1 LPFSRIAAFSAFL
14 APLNQ
19 PVQNAHSLGGFAQAL
34 TQEYS
39 LKNVTLIVL
48 AVLPIAAV
56 SAQEAAPATSSS
68 PAPTI
73 SNATPATAADVDALR
88 QQVQSLTETV
98 KALQQQ
104 LKDQQAAL
112 EKANLTG
119 ESGLSQNPEPSPIAG
134 AENSPPPASAQT
146 RFPTEDT
153 SVVASAVPAA
163 PGGPSVT
170 ENATAAAGAF
180 PTTDTSVVTSAPET
194 ISTTGA
200 GASLTQPI
208 TIGGGKNYMNISLDG
223 LFALAYSSAKDL
235 DHIEVGDHDPQQ
247 RGFNARNVELAFD
260 GAVDP
265 YFEGFA
271 NIVFKLDNNNQTD
284 VEVEEAFMQTTSLP
298 FNLQLKGGQFFA
310 AFGRLNP
317 THPHTWDFADTPLVN
332 GLFLGP
338 DGLRGVGAQASWTL
352 PLPWYSQ
359 LIFASQNGRGS
370 TGFSFRNPG
379 DDGMFFD
386 RITTDRA
393 ARGLQ
398 DFVWIP
404 RFENSFNLSDTQT
417 VLAGVSGAFGS
428 NETGANSRT
437 QIYGADLLYKWKSSH
452 AEGGFPFVKWQTEL
466 MYRRFEAGRGA
477 DESFPVP
484 ETFHDWGMYSQ
495 VLWGFKKGWVIG
507 VRGDYV
513 DMQGSDFTDDLDRQS
528 RWRLSANVTWYPTE
542 FSKIRLQYNQDFLE
556 QNFFLSAREVESVFL
571 QWEFIL
577 GAHGAHKF

>member
-1 LPFSRIAAFSAFL
+1 MKKIIL
-14 APLNQ
+14 
-19 PVQNAHSLGGFAQAL
+19 
-34 TQEYS
+34 
-39 LKNVTLIVL
+39 VTLAI
-48 AVLPIAAV
+48 LPTGIA
-56 SAQEAAPATSSS
+56 SAQNTTPSPNSPTPVVSNSAPATAS
-68 PAPTI
+68 
-73 SNATPATAADVDALR
+73 DVEALR

-98 KALQQQ
+98 KTLQQQ
-104 LKDQQAAL
+104 VKDQQAAL

-119 ESGLSQNPEPSPIAG
+119 ESGLPQNPEPSPIAG
-134 AENSPPPASAQT
+134 AESSPMPAASAAA

-153 SVVASAVPAA
+153 SVVGS
-163 PGGPSVT
+163 
-170 ENATAAAGAF
+170 ATAPAVSGTPVVGGF

-194 ISTTGA
+194 ISTTGI

-223 LFALAYSSAKDL
+223 LFALAYSSARDL
-235 DHIEVGDHDPQQ
+235 NNIEVGDHDPQQ
-247 RGFNARNVELAFD
+247 RGFNARNIELAFD

-271 NIVFKLDNNNQTD
+271 NIVFKLDNDNQTD

-298 FNLQLKGGQFFA
+298 FNLQLKAGQFFA

-317 THPHTWDFADTPLVN
+317 THPHTWDFVDTPLVN

-338 DGLRGVGAQASWTL
+338 DGLRGVGAQTSWTL

-379 DDGMFFD
+379 DNGMFFD
-386 RITTDRA
+386 RITTDRE

-437 QIYGADLLYKWKSSH
+437 QIYGADLLYKWKSSR
-452 AEGGFPFVKWQTEL
+452 AEGGFPFVKWQTEF
-466 MYRRFEAGRGA
+466 MYRRFQAGLGA
-477 DESFPVP
+477 DDSFPVA
-484 ETFHDWGMYSQ
+484 ETFHDWGLYSQ
-495 VLWGFKKGWVIG
+495 VLWGFKKGWVAG

-513 DMQGSDFTDDLDRQS
+513 DMQDSKFTDDLDRQS
-528 RWRLSANVTWYPTE
+528 RWRLSANLTWYPTE

>member
-1 LPFSRIAAFSAFL
+1 MKKILLILFGVF
-14 APLNQ
+14 PLS
-19 PVQNAHSLGGFAQAL
+19 VVCS
-34 TQEYS
+34 QEPRP
-39 LKNVTLIVL
+39 K
-48 AVLPIAAV
+48 A
-56 SAQEAAPATSSS
+56 SSS
-68 PAPTI
+68 PTQI
-73 SNATPATAADVDALR
+73 VSTTSPATAGDVEALR

-104 LKDQQAAL
+104 VKDQQAAL

-119 ESGLSQNPEPSPIAG
+119 ESGLPQNPEPSPIAG
-134 AENSPPPASAQT
+134 AENSPVPAASAPR

-153 SVVASAVPAA
+153 SVVSSAGAAA
-163 PGGPSVT
+163 PSPTPGVTGTAPSGG
-170 ENATAAAGAF
+170 F
-180 PTTDTSVVTSAPET
+180 PTIDTSVVTSAPET

-208 TIGGGKNYMNISLDG
+208 TIGGSKNYMNISLDG
-223 LFALAYSSAKDL
+223 LFALAYSSARDL

-247 RGFNARNVELAFD
+247 RGFNARNIELAFD

-271 NIVFKLDNNNQTD
+271 NIVFKLDNDNETS

-379 DDGMFFD
+379 DNGMFFD
-386 RITTDRA
+386 RITTDRE

-404 RFENSFNLSDTQT
+404 RLENSFNLSDTQT

-452 AEGGFPFVKWQTEL
+452 AEGGFPFVKWQTEF

-477 DESFPVP
+477 NESFPVA
-484 ETFHDWGMYSQ
+484 ETFHDWGLYSQ
-495 VLWGFKKGWVIG
+495 VLWGFKKGWVAGI
-507 VRGDYV
+507 RGDYV
-513 DMQGSDFTDDLDRQS
+513 NMEDSRFT
-528 RWRLSANVTWYPTE
+528 
-542 FSKIRLQYNQDFLE
+542 
-556 QNFFLSAREVESVFL
+556 
-571 QWEFIL
+571 
-577 GAHGAHKF
+577 

>member
-1 LPFSRIAAFSAFL
+1 MKKIIL
-14 APLNQ
+14 
-19 PVQNAHSLGGFAQAL
+19 V
-34 TQEYS
+34 
-39 LKNVTLIVL
+39 VL
-48 AVLPIAAV
+48 AVLPVTAV
-56 SAQEAAPATSSS
+56 SAQEAEAVASSS

-73 SNATPATAADVDALR
+73 SKSTPAAASDVEVLR

-104 LKDQQAAL
+104 VKDQQAVL
-112 EKANLTG
+112 EKANLVGETG
-119 ESGLSQNPEPSPIAG
+119 LPANPEPSPIAG
-134 AENSPPPASAQT
+134 TESSPTPEASAPP

-153 SVVASAVPAA
+153 SVVASATA
-163 PGGPSVT
+163 PTASPGPGVT
-170 ENATAAAGAF
+170 ATPPSGAF

-223 LFALAYSSAKDL
+223 LFALAYSSARDL
-235 DHIEVGDHDPQQ
+235 HNIEVGDHDPQQ
-247 RGFNARNVELAFD
+247 RGFNARNTELAFD

-271 NIVFKLDNNNQTD
+271 NIVFKLDNDNETE

-338 DGLRGVGAQASWTL
+338 DGLRGVGAQTSWTL

-359 LIFASQNGRGS
+359 LIFASQNGRGG

-379 DDGMFFD
+379 EDGMFFD
-386 RITTDRA
+386 RITTDRE

-452 AEGGFPFVKWQTEL
+452 AEGGFPFVKWQTEFI
-466 MYRRFEAGRGA
+466 YRRFQAGHGA
-477 DESFPVP
+477 NDSFPVA
-484 ETFHDWGMYSQ
+484 ETFHDWGLYSQ
-495 VLWGFKKGWVIG
+495 VLWEFKKGWVADI
-507 VRGDYV
+507 RGDYV
-513 DMQGSDFTDDLDRQS
+513 HMQDSMFTDDLDRQS
-528 RWRLSANVTWYPTE
+528 RWRLSANLTWYPTE

-556 QNFFLSAREVESVFL
+556 QNFFLSAREVESIFL

-577 GAHGAHKF
+577 GSHGAHKF

>member
-1 LPFSRIAAFSAFL
+1 MNKIVLL
-14 APLNQ
+14 
-19 PVQNAHSLGGFAQAL
+19 
-34 TQEYS
+34 
-39 LKNVTLIVL
+39 VL
-48 AVLPIAAV
+48 AVFSVTAV
-56 SAQEAAPATSSS
+56 FAQETTSTANSS
-68 PAPTI
+68 PAPTV
-73 SNATPATAADVDALR
+73 SNTTPATAADVEALR

-104 LKDQQAAL
+104 VKDQQAAL

-119 ESGLSQNPEPSPIAG
+119 ESGLPQNPEPSPIAG
-134 AENSPPPASAQT
+134 AENSPAPATSAPP

-153 SVVASAVPAA
+153 SVVSSTAAAAPSPA
-163 PGGPSVT
+163 PGGTGTAPS
-170 ENATAAAGAF
+170 EAF

-194 ISTTGA
+194 ISSTGA

-223 LFALAYSSAKDL
+223 LFALAYSSARDL

-247 RGFNARNVELAFD
+247 RGFNARNIELAFD

-271 NIVFKLDNNNQTD
+271 NIVFKLDNDNETE

-338 DGLRGVGAQASWTL
+338 DGLRGVGAQGSWTL

-379 DDGMFFD
+379 DNGMFFD
-386 RITTDRA
+386 RITTDRE

-452 AEGGFPFVKWQTEL
+452 AEGGFPFVKWQTEF
-466 MYRRFEAGRGA
+466 MYRRFQAGHGA
-477 DESFPVP
+477 NDSFPVA
-484 ETFHDWGMYSQ
+484 ETFHDWGLYSQ
-495 VLWGFKKGWVIG
+495 VLWGFKKGWVAGI
-507 VRGDYV
+507 RGDYV
-513 DMQGSDFTDDLDRQS
+513 HMQDSEFTDDLDRQS
-528 RWRLSANVTWYPTE
+528 RSRISANLTWYPTE
-542 FSKIRLQYNQDFLE
+542 FSKLRLQYNHDFLQE
-556 QNFFLSAREVESVFL
+556 NFFLSEREVDSLFL
-571 QWEFIL
+571 QFEFIL
-577 GAHGAHKF
+577 GSHGAHKF

>member
-1 LPFSRIAAFSAFL
+1 MKKMIL
-14 APLNQ
+14 
-19 PVQNAHSLGGFAQAL
+19 FA
-34 TQEYS
+34 
-39 LKNVTLIVL
+39 L
-48 AVLPIAAV
+48 AVLPVAAV
-56 SAQEAAPATSSS
+56 SAQEAAPAASSL
-68 PAPTI
+68 PAPTV
-73 SNATPATAADVDALR
+73 SNATPATAADVEALR
-88 QQVQSLTETV
+88 EQVQSLTETV

-104 LKDQQAAL
+104 VKDQQAAL
-112 EKANLTG
+112 GKANLTG
-119 ESGLSQNPEPSPIAG
+119 ESGLPQNPEPSPIAG
-134 AENSPPPASAQT
+134 AEESPAPAGNAPP

-153 SVVASAVPAA
+153 SVVASATAPAVSGTPA
-163 PGGPSVT
+163 PGG
-170 ENATAAAGAF
+170 F
-180 PTTDTSVVTSAPET
+180 PTTDTSVVTSTSET
-194 ISTTGA
+194 PPITPA
-200 GASLTQPI
+200 GSSLTAPI

-223 LFALAYSSAKDL
+223 LFALAYSSAADL
-235 DHIEVGDHDPQQ
+235 HNIEVGDHDPQQ
-247 RGFNARNVELAFD
+247 RGFNARNTELAFD

-271 NIVFKLDNNNQTD
+271 NIVFKLDNDNETE
-284 VEVEEAFMQTTSLP
+284 VEVEEAFMQTTNLP
-298 FNLQLKGGQFFA
+298 YNLQLKAGQFFA

-317 THPHTWDFADTPLVN
+317 VHPHAWEFVDTPLVN

-338 DGLRGVGAQASWTL
+338 DGLRGVGAQTSWTL

-386 RITTDRA
+386 RITTDRE

-452 AEGGFPFVKWQTEL
+452 AEGGFPFLKWQTEF
-466 MYRRFEAGRGA
+466 MYRRFQAGHGA
-477 DESFPVP
+477 DDSFPVA

-495 VLWGFKKGWVIG
+495 VLWGFKKGWVAGI
-507 VRGDYV
+507 RGDYV
-513 DMQGSDFTDDLDRQS
+513 HMQDSMFTDDLDRQS
-528 RWRLSANVTWYPTE
+528 RWRLSANLTWYPTE
-542 FSKIRLQYNQDFLE
+542 FSKVRLQYNQDFLE
-556 QNFFLSAREVESVFL
+556 ENFFLSGRQVESIFL

>member
-1 LPFSRIAAFSAFL
+1 MKKQIL
-14 APLNQ
+14 
-19 PVQNAHSLGGFAQAL
+19 
-34 TQEYS
+34 
-39 LKNVTLIVL
+39 VTLAIFPL
-48 AVLPIAAV
+48 ATVF
-56 SAQEAAPATSSS
+56 AQEAPPAASSS
-68 PAPTI
+68 PA
-73 SNATPATAADVDALR
+73 SAVLNATPATAADVEALR

-98 KALQQQ
+98 NALQQQ
-104 LKDQQAAL
+104 VKDQQAAL
-112 EKANLTG
+112 ENANLTG
-119 ESGLSQNPEPSPIAG
+119 ESGLPQNPEPSPIAG
-134 AENSPPPASAQT
+134 AENPPAPAASAPP

-153 SVVASAVPAA
+153 SVVSSRAA
-163 PGGPSVT
+163 PTSSPAPGVN
-170 ENATAAAGAF
+170 ENAATLPGSF

-208 TIGGGKNYMNISLDG
+208 TIGGGKAYMNISLDG
-223 LFALAYSSAKDL
+223 LFALAYSSAADL

-247 RGFNARNVELAFD
+247 RGFNARNTELAFD

-271 NIVFKLDNNNQTD
+271 NIVFKLDNDNGTD

-298 FNLQLKGGQFFA
+298 FNLQLKAGQFFA

-379 DDGMFFD
+379 DNGIFFD
-386 RITTDRA
+386 RITTDRE

-398 DFVWIP
+398 DLVWIP

-417 VLAGVSGAFGS
+417 VLAGVSAAFGS

-452 AEGGFPFVKWQTEL
+452 AEGGFPFVKSQTEF
-466 MYRRFEAGRGA
+466 MFRRFQAGHGA
-477 DESFPVP
+477 NDSFPVA
-484 ETFHDWGMYSQ
+484 ETFHDWGLYSQ
-495 VLWGFKKGWVIG
+495 VLWGFKKGWVAGI
-507 VRGDYV
+507 RGDYV
-513 DMQGSDFTDDLDRQS
+513 DMQDSMFTDDLDRQS
-528 RWRLSANVTWYPTE
+528 RWRLSANLTWYPTE

-556 QNFFLSAREVESVFL
+556 ENFFLSARQVESIFL

>member
-1 LPFSRIAAFSAFL
+1 MKKTISVALATFVAA
-14 APLNQ
+14 
-19 PVQNAHSLGGFAQAL
+19 
-34 TQEYS
+34 T
-39 LKNVTLIVL
+39 
-48 AVLPIAAV
+48 V
-56 SAQEAAPATSSS
+56 SAQQGVPAGTSS

-73 SNATPATAADVDALR
+73 STPATAADVEVLR

-98 KALQQQ
+98 KALQQTV
-104 LKDQQAAL
+104 KDQQAAL

-119 ESGLSQNPEPSPIAG
+119 ESGLPSNPEPPQLAG
-134 AENSPPPASAQT
+134 AESSPSPVAHAPSQ
-146 RFPTEDT
+146 FPTEDS
-153 SVVASAVPAA
+153 SVVSSAGSNPA
-163 PGGPSVT
+163 PGPS
-170 ENATAAAGAF
+170 AAGTLTSEAF

-208 TIGGGKNYMNISLDG
+208 TIGGGKAYMNISLDSM
-223 LFALAYSSAKDL
+223 FALAYSSAANLND
-235 DHIEVGDHDPQQ
+235 IEVGDHDPQQ
-247 RGFNARNVELAFD
+247 RGFNARNTELAFD

-271 NIVFKLDNNNQTD
+271 NVVFLLDNDNQTE
-284 VEVEEAFMQTTSLP
+284 VELEEAFLQTTSLP
-298 FNLQLKGGQFFA
+298 YNLQLKAGQFLA
-310 AFGRLNP
+310 PFGRLNP

-352 PLPWYSQ
+352 PVPWYSQ
-359 LIFASQNGRGS
+359 LIFASQNGRGE

-379 DDGMFFD
+379 DNGMFFD
-386 RITTDRA
+386 RITTDRE

-452 AEGGFPFVKWQTEL
+452 AEAGFPFVKWQTEF
-466 MYRRFEAGRGA
+466 MYRRFQAGHGA
-477 DESFPVP
+477 DDSFPVA
-484 ETFHDWGMYSQ
+484 ETFHDWGLYSQ
-495 VLWGFKKGWVIG
+495 VLWGFKKGLVAGI
-507 VRGDYV
+507 RGDYV
-513 DMQGSDFTDDLDRQS
+513 HMQDSMYTDDLDRQP
-528 RWRLSANVTWYPTE
+528 RWRLSANLTWYPTE
-542 FSKIRLQYNQDFLE
+542 FSNIRLQYNQDFLE
-556 QNFFLSAREVESVFL
+556 ENFFLSSREVESVFL

-577 GAHGAHKF
+577 GSHGAHKF

>member
-1 LPFSRIAAFSAFL
+1 MKAII
-14 APLNQ
+14 
-19 PVQNAHSLGGFAQAL
+19 
-34 TQEYS
+34 
-39 LKNVTLIVL
+39 LITL
-48 AVLPIAAV
+48 AVFPLAAV
-56 SAQEAAPATSSS
+56 FAQEATPTSSSS
-68 PAPTI
+68 PAPTV
-73 SNATPATAADVDALR
+73 SSATPATAADVAALR

-104 LKDQQAAL
+104 VKDQQATL
-112 EKANLTG
+112 EKANLAG
-119 ESGLSQNPEPSPIAG
+119 ESGLPQNPEPSPIAG
-134 AENSPPPASAQT
+134 AEQSPTPSGSAAPQ
-146 RFPTEDT
+146 FPTEDT
-153 SVVASAVPAA
+153 SVVSSPTGPAVSVPGASPNQL
-163 PGGPSVT
+163 PGS
-170 ENATAAAGAF
+170 F

-194 ISTTGA
+194 ISSTGA

-208 TIGGGKNYMNISLDG
+208 TIGGSKAYMNISLDG
-223 LFALAYSSAKDL
+223 LFALAYSSARDL

-247 RGFNARNVELAFD
+247 RGFNARNIELAFD

-271 NIVFKLDNNNQTD
+271 NIVFKLDNDNETD
-284 VEVEEAFMQTTSLP
+284 VEVEEAFMQTTNLP

-379 DDGMFFD
+379 DNGMFFD
-386 RITTDRA
+386 RITTDRE

-452 AEGGFPFVKWQTEL
+452 AEGGFPFVKWQTEF
-466 MYRRFEAGRGA
+466 MYRRFQAGHGA
-477 DESFPVP
+477 DDSFPVA
-484 ETFHDWGMYSQ
+484 ETFHDWGLYSQ
-495 VLWGFKKGWVIG
+495 VLWGFKKGWVAG

-513 DMQGSDFTDDLDRQS
+513 DMQDSRFTDDLDRQS
-528 RWRLSANVTWYPTE
+528 RWRLSANLTWYPTE

>member
-1 LPFSRIAAFSAFL
+1 MKKIIL
-14 APLNQ
+14 
-19 PVQNAHSLGGFAQAL
+19 
-34 TQEYS
+34 
-39 LKNVTLIVL
+39 VTLAI
-48 AVLPIAAV
+48 LPVAAA
-56 SAQEAAPATSSS
+56 SAQEAMPVASSS
-68 PAPTI
+68 PTPKV

-98 KALQQQ
+98 KSLQQQ
-104 LKDQQAAL
+104 VKDQQAAL

-119 ESGLSQNPEPSPIAG
+119 ESGLPQNPEPSPIAA
-134 AENSPPPASAQT
+134 AENSPAPGASAPP

-153 SVVASAVPAA
+153 SVVASAAAPAVSGTPA
-163 PGGPSVT
+163 PGG
-170 ENATAAAGAF
+170 F

-194 ISTTGA
+194 ISSTGA

-208 TIGGGKNYMNISLDG
+208 TIGSGKNYMNISLDG
-223 LFALAYSSAKDL
+223 LFALAYSSAADL
-235 DHIEVGDHDPQQ
+235 HNIEVGDHEPQQ
-247 RGFNARNVELAFD
+247 RGFNARNTELAFD

-271 NIVFKLDNNNQTD
+271 NIVFKLDNDNETE

-317 THPHTWDFADTPLVN
+317 THPHTWDFVDTPLVN

-338 DGLRGVGAQASWTL
+338 DGLRGVGAQTSWTL

-386 RITTDRA
+386 RVTTDRE

-404 RFENSFNLSDTQT
+404 RWENSVDLSPTQV

-452 AEGGFPFVKWQTEL
+452 AEGGFPFVKWQTEF

-477 DESFPVP
+477 NESFPVA
-484 ETFHDWGMYSQ
+484 ETFQDWGMYSQ
-495 VLWGFKKGWVIG
+495 IMWGFKKGWVAGI
-507 VRGDYV
+507 RGDYL
-513 DMQGSDFTDDLDRQS
+513 DMEDSKFTDDFERQS
-528 RWRLSANVTWYPTE
+528 RSRISANLTWYPTE
-542 FSKIRLQYNQDFLE
+542 FSKIRLQYNHDFLYE
-556 QNFFLSAREVESVFL
+556 NFFLADRDVDSVFL
-571 QWEFIL
+571 QFEFIL
-577 GAHGAHKF
+577 GSHGAHKF

>member
-1 LPFSRIAAFSAFL
+1 MKKMIL
-14 APLNQ
+14 
-19 PVQNAHSLGGFAQAL
+19 FA
-34 TQEYS
+34 
-39 LKNVTLIVL
+39 L
-48 AVLPIAAV
+48 AVLPVAAV
-56 SAQEAAPATSSS
+56 SAQEAAPAASSS
-68 PAPTI
+68 PAPTV
-73 SNATPATAADVDALR
+73 SNATPATAADVEALR

-104 LKDQQAAL
+104 VKDQQAAL

-119 ESGLSQNPEPSPIAG
+119 ESGLPLNPEPSPIAG
-134 AENSPPPASAQT
+134 AEESPAPAGNAPP

-153 SVVASAVPAA
+153 SVVASATAPAVSGTPA
-163 PGGPSVT
+163 PGG
-170 ENATAAAGAF
+170 F
-180 PTTDTSVVTSAPET
+180 PTTDTSVVTSTSET
-194 ISTTGA
+194 PPITPA
-200 GASLTQPI
+200 GSSLTAPI

-223 LFALAYSSAKDL
+223 LFALAYSSAADL
-235 DHIEVGDHDPQQ
+235 HNIEVGDHDPQQ
-247 RGFNARNVELAFD
+247 RGFNARNTELAFD

-271 NIVFKLDNNNQTD
+271 NIVFKLDNDNEAE
-284 VEVEEAFMQTTSLP
+284 VEVEEAFMQTTNLP
-298 FNLQLKGGQFFA
+298 YNLQLKAGQFFA

-317 THPHTWDFADTPLVN
+317 VHPHAWEFVDTPLVN

-338 DGLRGVGAQASWTL
+338 DGLRGVGAQTSWTL

-386 RITTDRA
+386 RMTTDRE

-428 NETGANSRT
+428 NETGADSRT

-452 AEGGFPFVKWQTEL
+452 AEGGFPFVKWQTEF
-466 MYRRFEAGRGA
+466 MYRRFQAGHGA
-477 DESFPVP
+477 NDSFPVA
-484 ETFHDWGMYSQ
+484 ETFHDWGLYSQ
-495 VLWGFKKGWVIG
+495 VLWGFKKGWVAGI
-507 VRGDYV
+507 RGDYV
-513 DMQGSDFTDDLDRQS
+513 HMQDSEFTDDLDRQS
-528 RWRLSANVTWYPTE
+528 RWRISANLTWYPTE
-542 FSKIRLQYNQDFLE
+542 FSKIRLQ
-556 QNFFLSAREVESVFL
+556 
-571 QWEFIL
+571 
-577 GAHGAHKF
+577 

>member
-1 LPFSRIAAFSAFL
+1 MKKIIL
-14 APLNQ
+14 
-19 PVQNAHSLGGFAQAL
+19 
-34 TQEYS
+34 
-39 LKNVTLIVL
+39 VTLAI
-48 AVLPIAAV
+48 LPAGVA
-56 SAQEAAPATSSS
+56 SAQNTTPSPNSPTPVVSNSAPATAS
-68 PAPTI
+68 
-73 SNATPATAADVDALR
+73 DVETLR

-104 LKDQQAAL
+104 VEDQQAAL

-119 ESGLSQNPEPSPIAG
+119 ASGLPQNPEPSPIVG
-134 AENSPPPASAQT
+134 AESSPPPGASAAPQ
-146 RFPTEDT
+146 FPTEDT
-153 SVVASAVPAA
+153 SVVASAAAPAA
-163 PGGPSVT
+163 SANPAPGT
-170 ENATAAAGAF
+170 F
-180 PTTDTSVVTSAPET
+180 PTTDTSVITTAPET

-223 LFALAYSSAKDL
+223 LFALAYSSARDL

-271 NIVFKLDNNNQTD
+271 NIVFKLDNDNETE

-338 DGLRGVGAQASWTL
+338 DGLRGVGAQGSWTL

-379 DDGMFFD
+379 EDEMFFD
-386 RITTDRA
+386 RITTDRE

-437 QIYGADLLYKWKSSH
+437 QIYGADLLYKWKSAR
-452 AEGGFPFVKWQTEL
+452 AEGGFPFVKWQTEF

-477 DESFPVP
+477 DQSFPVA
-484 ETFHDWGMYSQ
+484 ETFHDWGLYSQ
-495 VLWGFKKGWVIG
+495 VLWGFKKGWVAGI
-507 VRGDYV
+507 RGDYV
-513 DMQGSDFTDDLDRQS
+513 DMQDSKFTDDLDRQS
-528 RWRLSANVTWYPTE
+528 RARISANLTWYPTE
-542 FSKIRLQYNQDFLE
+542 FSKLRLQYNHDFLKE
-556 QNFFLSAREVESVFL
+556 NFFLSEREVDSLFL
-571 QWEFIL
+571 QFEFIL
-577 GAHGAHKF
+577 GSHGAHKF

>member
-1 LPFSRIAAFSAFL
+1 MKKMIL
-14 APLNQ
+14 
-19 PVQNAHSLGGFAQAL
+19 FA
-34 TQEYS
+34 
-39 LKNVTLIVL
+39 L
-48 AVLPIAAV
+48 AVLPVAAV
-56 SAQEAAPATSSS
+56 SAQEAAPAASSL
-68 PAPTI
+68 PAPTV
-73 SNATPATAADVDALR
+73 SNATPATAADVEALR
-88 QQVQSLTETV
+88 EQVQSLTETV

-104 LKDQQAAL
+104 VKDQQAAL

-119 ESGLSQNPEPSPIAG
+119 ESGLPQNPEPSPIAG
-134 AENSPPPASAQT
+134 AEESPAPAGNAPP

-153 SVVASAVPAA
+153 SVVASATAPAVSGTPA
-163 PGGPSVT
+163 PGG
-170 ENATAAAGAF
+170 F
-180 PTTDTSVVTSAPET
+180 PTTDTSVVTSTSET
-194 ISTTGA
+194 PPITPA
-200 GASLTQPI
+200 GSSLTAPI

-223 LFALAYSSAKDL
+223 LFALAYSSAADL
-235 DHIEVGDHDPQQ
+235 HNIEVGDHDPQQ
-247 RGFNARNVELAFD
+247 RGFNARNTELAFD

-271 NIVFKLDNNNQTD
+271 NIVFKLDNDNETE
-284 VEVEEAFMQTTSLP
+284 VEVEEAFMQTTNLP
-298 FNLQLKGGQFFA
+298 YNLQLKAGQFFA

-317 THPHTWDFADTPLVN
+317 VHPHAWEFVDTPLVN

-338 DGLRGVGAQASWTL
+338 DGLRGVGAQTSWTL

-386 RITTDRA
+386 RITTDRE

-428 NETGANSRT
+428 NETGADSRT

-452 AEGGFPFVKWQTEL
+452 AEGGFPFVKWQTEF
-466 MYRRFEAGRGA
+466 MYRRFQAGQGA
-477 DESFPVP
+477 DESFPVA
-484 ETFHDWGMYSQ
+484 ETFHDWGLYSQ
-495 VLWGFKKGWVIG
+495 VLWGFKKGWVAGI
-507 VRGDYV
+507 RGDYV
-513 DMQGSDFTDDLDRQS
+513 DMQDSKFTDDLDRQS
-528 RWRLSANVTWYPTE
+528 RWRVSANLTWYPTE

-556 QNFFLSAREVESVFL
+556 ENFFLSGRQVESVFL